1 MSQTPSVK
9 PEEITFSRE
18 QFYEKIWAAPATQ
31 LAKEIGLSDVMIG
44 KICKE
49 YDIPKP
55 YPGYWAKLRHGKS
68 PKKSRLPKNDDSSLQ
83 QLTFFKYPHRELL
96 AEQPEPEYD
105 PDILTMLDHAIAME
119 PVKVSESLRKPH
131 ALIEATREQLKRD
144 QVPYHQ
150 RPRYERNERQKTLD
164 VHTSKALLPRALR
177 IMDAVIKRIEKIGGS
192 VEIRKEQGYRQRS
205 GTIVSFGGEDVTVLR
220 LREKQNQVKLPKGD
234 RKYEWR
240 ETELQPSGL
249 LVLDSGSADSY
260 GILLRDTEKK
270 RRIEDGLNDLIIGF
284 IRQAG
289 DLRIKRR
296 RDEEL
301 RRQREEQERIRR
313 EEEEELRRRRADLE
327 RRQKAEQAR
336 VDELVQQAD
345 SWQTSIRIR
354 EYLSAVCDHLLARD
368 GAISIDGEAADYLRW
383 AHQQADRLDPLRLSA
398 PSVLDDRI

>member
-18 QFYEKIWAAPATQ
+18 QFYEKIWSSPATK

-83 QLTFFKYPHRELL
+83 QLIFYKYPHRELL
-96 AEQPEPEYD
+96 AERPEPEYD
-105 PDILTMLDHAIAME
+105 PDIRAMLDRAIAME
-119 PVKVSESLRKPH
+119 PIKVSESLRKPH
-131 ALIEATREQLKRD
+131 ALIEATREQFKRD

-150 RPRYERNERQKTLD
+150 RPRYERYERQKTLD
-164 VHTSKALLPRALR
+164 VHTSKALFPRALR
-177 IMDAVIKRIEKIGGS
+177 IMDAIIKRIEKIGGS
-192 VEIRKEQGYRQRS
+192 VEIRKEQGYRQRT
-205 GTIVSFGGEDVTVLR
+205 GTIVGFGSEDITVLR
-220 LREKQNQVKLPKGD
+220 LREKQNQVKLSKGE
-234 RKYEWR
+234 REYEWR

-260 GILLRDTEKK
+260 GILLKDTQKK

-296 RDEEL
+296 RDDEL

-313 EEEEELRRRRADLE
+313 EQEEELRQRRADLE

-336 VDELVQQAD
+336 VDELVQHAD

-354 EYLSAVCDHLLARD
+354 EYLSAVCHHLLARD

-383 AHQQADRLDPLRLSA
+383 AHQQADRLDPLRPSP